1 MLFRKFIPIFA
12 LAVSFA
18 PAGHP
23 AHASPEFEK
32 FKEFLQEVSR
42 EAGMYEG
49 DFAAMAQ
56 YIPSLPSYSDS
67 SSRPRETL
75 NAGLSEQVE
84 AESAFGKL
92 MYHLARNEA
101 SLALAA
107 LERTKTTV
115 LNASISPIGHV
126 ITRMRRR
133 ELIWGSTR
141 IYADRMIYEIENN
154 PQGFE
159 ENRGAA
165 LGSLALLKMQ
175 LDQGLGTTINFEL
188 NQLIYRS
195 IKIAKKLENKGII
208 RIPGYPD
215 LNANK
220 LQLFLKMARLE
231 DQEDPSRFN
240 AEGLGEVLKNE
251 GLRKGF
257 SSEDAFGHPSFDI
270 YWRESNSF
278 FHLSSE
284 AEKLTEE
291 FKRVYDNL
299 KVDVPVRYNFVI
311 PIYIYTEKISE
322 RMHRLLGSATFDPRE
337 DPQFDI
343 DRISLQ
349 AVPSNAAIS
358 AQKSKLIQVICSSF
372 TRFLECVN
380 SKKFR
385 HALDHLPKPTPEDS
399 IEQNAS
405 TEIESKELTVP
416 DAGPDLKQ
424 IPTRPYSRSDESEDR
439 LSLSRVSPKSPES
452 MTPRPRTLSA
462 PAGPHT
468 GKIHLTGSAAALYYA
483 TGVSSRLVKGY
494 KAPSFSNSD
503 FYELLKQLGTR
514 ASVKETGNGS
524 SKYYEVPSR
533 DFSHGKILRD
543 KTRAFRIHLSH
554 NGSDDLPL
562 QTIRRYLGAHLSLAG
577 LDDAAIDFELPR

>member
-42 EAGMYEG
+42 EAGLYEG

-56 YIPSLPSYSDS
+56 YIPSLPSYPDS

-107 LERTKTTV
+107 SENTKTTAV
-115 LNASISPIGHV
+115 NASISPIGHV
-126 ITRMRRR
+126 ITRIRRR

-159 ENRGAA
+159 KNRGAA

-175 LDQGLGTTINFEL
+175 LDQGLETTINLEL

-195 IKIAKKLENKGII
+195 IRIAKKLENKGII

-231 DQEDPSRFN
+231 EQEDPSRFN
-240 AEGLGEVLKNE
+240 VEDLGKILKNE

-270 YWRESNSF
+270 YWRESNSLF
-278 FHLSSE
+278 RLSSE

-291 FKRVYDNL
+291 FKRTYDNL
-299 KVDVPVRYNFVI
+299 NIAVPDRYNFVV
-311 PIYIYTEKISE
+311 PIYIYAEKVSEKIQ
-322 RMHRLLGSATFDPRE
+322 RLLEGATFDPRE

-349 AVPSNAAIS
+349 AIPSNAAIS

-372 TRFLECVN
+372 AQFLECVN
-380 SKKFR
+380 SKKFL
-385 HALDHLPKPTPEDS
+385 HALDHLHKPTSEL
-399 IEQNAS
+399 
-405 TEIESKELTVP
+405 ESKEPTEP
-416 DAGPDLKQ
+416 DVGTDIKQ
-424 IPTRPYSRSDESEDR
+424 IPTRPYSRSDESADR

-452 MTPRPRTLSA
+452 TTPRARTLSA
-462 PAGPHT
+462 PAGPIS

-483 TGVSSRLVKGY
+483 TGVSDRLVKGY
-494 KAPSFSNSD
+494 KTPSFSNSD

-514 ASVKETGNGS
+514 SSVKETGNGS

-533 DFSHGKILRD
+533 DLSHGKILPD

-562 QTIRRYLGAHLSLAG
+562 HTIRRYLGAHLSLAG